1 MVDESRLEG
10 GMGDRRGYSLVAAVR
25 VSGWD
30 VLGVRCSVFGARC
43 SVLTGDFV
51 AAASVGALLY
61 FFRVHLCLCLRH
73 VPDLSSSQNKSRCG
87 RGSERDAR
95 CMMHDV

>member
-1 MVDESRLEG
+1 MNPDWKAAWETEGAIRSSLLFESLAG
-10 GMGDRRGYSLVAAVR
+10 T
-25 VSGWD
+25 
-30 VLGVRCSVFGARC
+30 CSVFGARC